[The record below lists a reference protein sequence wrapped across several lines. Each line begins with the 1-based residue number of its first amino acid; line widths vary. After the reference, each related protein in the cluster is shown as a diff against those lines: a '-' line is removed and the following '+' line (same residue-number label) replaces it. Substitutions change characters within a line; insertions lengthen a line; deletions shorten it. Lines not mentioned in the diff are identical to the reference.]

1 MKRRDFIKTVA
12 YSSMLSPGLSW
23 SKQKSKNKYL
33 ILIELKGGNDGLNTV
48 VPYNDKLY
56 YSKRP
61 GINIPT
67 DKVIKLD
74 RQIGLHPSLTSLA
87 DLYKQGE
94 LSIIQNVGYPKPNKS
109 HFTSIDIWERASRNK
124 RSNGWLYELFDK
136 NNTARLIDSI
146 VFSGST
152 GLFRGPKS
160 NFIKIKTISSF
171 IKEAKLLE
179 NETTI
184 SNPNNKNQQYLI
196 NSNNLIKK
204 VANELLNKTSNTKWG
219 SLANKT
225 PLDRQLSQVSE
236 LINTNINIPVLK
248 VAIGGFDT
256 HADQPESHYE
266 LLKELNNSVA
276 SISNYLKAKNLWNN
290 TLIMTY
296 SEFGRRISENG
307 NNGTDHGEASCMFCT
322 GGMVNG
328 GIYGGKLDLSN
339 THKDNLIYKIDYRDI
354 YATLERNWF
363 NVENTTLPNSS
374 LKFI

>member
-184 SNPNNKNQQYLI
+184 SNPNNKNQQ
-196 NSNNLIKK
+196 
-204 VANELLNKTSNTKWG
+204 
-219 SLANKT
+219 
-225 PLDRQLSQVSE
+225 
-236 LINTNINIPVLK
+236 
-248 VAIGGFDT
+248 
-256 HADQPESHYE
+256 
-266 LLKELNNSVA
+266 
-276 SISNYLKAKNLWNN
+276 
-290 TLIMTY
+290 
-296 SEFGRRISENG
+296 
-307 NNGTDHGEASCMFCT
+307 
-322 GGMVNG
+322 
-328 GIYGGKLDLSN
+328 
-339 THKDNLIYKIDYRDI
+339 
-354 YATLERNWF
+354 
-363 NVENTTLPNSS
+363 
-374 LKFI
+374 

>member
-12 YSSMLSPGLSW
+12 YSSVLSSGLSW
-23 SKQKSKNKYL
+23 SKQKTKNKYL
-33 ILIELKGGNDGLNTV
+33 VLIELKGGNDGLNTV
-48 VPYNDKLY
+48 IPYNDELY

-61 GINIPT
+61 NINIPK
-67 DKVIKLD
+67 DKVITLD
-74 RQIGLHPSLTSLA
+74 QNIGLHPALNSFSE
-87 DLYKQGE
+87 LYKQGE

-109 HFTSIDIWERASRNK
+109 HFASIDIWERASRSK

-136 NNTARLIDSI
+136 NSTDRLIDSI

-160 NFIKIKTISSF
+160 NYIKTKTISSF
-171 IKEAKLLE
+171 IKEAKLLS
-179 NETTI
+179 NRATI
-184 SNPNNKNQQYLI
+184 GDAKNKNQQYLA

-204 VANELLNKTSNTKWG
+204 VAKELSNQKWG

-225 PLDRQLSQVSE
+225 PLDRQLSQVYE
-236 LINTNINIPVLK
+236 LISANIDIPVFK

-256 HADQPESHYE
+256 HADQPDAHYE
-266 LLKELNNSVA
+266 LLNELNNSVS
-276 SISNYLKAKNLWNN
+276 SITKSLKANNLWNN

-322 GGMVNG
+322 GGKVNG
-328 GIYGGKLDLSN
+328 GTFGGELNLSN
-339 THKDNLIYKIDYRDI
+339 THKDNLIYKVDYRDV
-354 YATLERNWF
+354 YATLERKWF
-363 NVENTTLPNSS
+363 SVENTTLPNPS
-374 LKFI
+374 LNYI